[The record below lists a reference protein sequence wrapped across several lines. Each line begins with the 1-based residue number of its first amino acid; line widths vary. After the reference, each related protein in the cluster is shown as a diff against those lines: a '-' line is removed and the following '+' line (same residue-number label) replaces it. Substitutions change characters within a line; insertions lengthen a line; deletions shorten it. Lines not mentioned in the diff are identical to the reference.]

1 MMAKWNHAVC
11 DGCWLEQEPAR
22 TPVRMS
28 MPVIQYCGWC
38 AQRTES
44 GIYRRADP
52 ATVPYPDEPA
62 DARAYIGMF
71 RRFTLPGTAFVD
83 TSKRRI
89 VLDRM
94 TDSDAIF
101 VAGEFKR
108 MEAEAARRAM
118 KKRAAPERRL
128 RLS

>member
-1 MMAKWNHAVC
+1 MAKWNHAVC

-83 TSKRRI
+83 TNRRRI

-94 TDSDAIF
+94 TDSDAIY
-101 VAGEFKR
+101 VAGEFRR